1 MKTENHEVIFA
12 IVNAGFAEDVM
23 DVAREN
29 GARGGTILNARGV
42 VKEDTA
48 HFFGITVHADKE
60 ILMMVVEKTI
70 RDRVLN
76 VIYKEM
82 GMAKKV
88 KGIAFSLPVSDVAG
102 LAVPEPKKKGM
113 ISIKKHPK
121 GCFFAARITNN
132 GSKGKNPSYSSFRA
146 NAVSRGIFPS
156 GRFYLVLV
164 LFCHV
169 RGFLHSA
176 GAKGLKDVTG
186 AFFVLSEIVP
196 SFHVRNGT

>member
-1 MKTENHEVIFA
+1 MKTENYEVIFA

-48 HFFGITVHADKE
+48 HFFGITVRADKE

-76 VIYKEM
+76 AIYKEM
-82 GMAKKV
+82 GMAKK
-88 KGIAFSLPVSDVAG
+88 SQRHRLLPPRLRRSRPG
-102 LAVPEPKKKGM
+102 RTGTGKKGM

-176 GAKGLKDVTG
+176 GAKGLNDMTG

>member
-1 MKTENHEVIFA
+1 
-12 IVNAGFAEDVM
+12 
-23 DVAREN
+23 
-29 GARGGTILNARGV
+29 
-42 VKEDTA
+42 
-48 HFFGITVHADKE
+48 
-60 ILMMVVEKTI
+60 
-70 RDRVLN
+70 
-76 VIYKEM
+76 
-82 GMAKKV
+82 
-88 KGIAFSLPVSDVAG
+88 
-102 LAVPEPKKKGM
+102 M

-176 GAKGLKDVTG
+176 GAKGLNDMTG
-186 AFFVLSEIVP
+186 GVFCIIGNSSVLSRAERHIGRSLRFRWEGHVFNRGILRVDVDHMGRLYGFAYWFCNISRP
-196 SFHVRNGT
+196 PRCRIGQGYALQLPGRGSQARWAGLATSFGLYFSPTATESENRCPQRSRRRYRYR

>member
-1 MKTENHEVIFA
+1 MKTENYEVIFA

-23 DVAREN
+23 DVA
-29 GARGGTILNARGV
+29 
-42 VKEDTA
+42 
-48 HFFGITVHADKE
+48 
-60 ILMMVVEKTI
+60 
-70 RDRVLN
+70 
-76 VIYKEM
+76 
-82 GMAKKV
+82 
-88 KGIAFSLPVSDVAG
+88 G
-102 LAVPEPKKKGM
+102 LAVPEPEKRM

-176 GAKGLKDVTG
+176 GAKGLNDMTG
-186 AFFVLSEIVP
+186 GVFCIIGNSSVLSRAERHIGR
-196 SFHVRNGT
+196 SLRFRW

>member
-1 MKTENHEVIFA
+1 
-12 IVNAGFAEDVM
+12 
-23 DVAREN
+23 
-29 GARGGTILNARGV
+29 
-42 VKEDTA
+42 
-48 HFFGITVHADKE
+48 
-60 ILMMVVEKTI
+60 
-70 RDRVLN
+70 
-76 VIYKEM
+76 
-82 GMAKKV
+82 
-88 KGIAFSLPVSDVAG
+88 
-102 LAVPEPKKKGM
+102 M

-176 GAKGLKDVTG
+176 GAKGLNDMTG
-186 AFFVLSEIVP
+186 GVFCIIGNSSVLSRAERHMGRSLRFRWEGHVFNQGILRTDGDHMGRLYGFAYWFCNISRPPLPHRSGLRPAASRSGKPSPVGGLGYVFGTLFFSHCHRIRKPMPAAIQEEI
-196 SFHVRNGT
+196 

>member
-1 MKTENHEVIFA
+1 MKTENYEVIFA

-23 DVAREN
+23 DVA
-29 GARGGTILNARGV
+29 
-42 VKEDTA
+42 
-48 HFFGITVHADKE
+48 
-60 ILMMVVEKTI
+60 
-70 RDRVLN
+70 
-76 VIYKEM
+76 
-82 GMAKKV
+82 
-88 KGIAFSLPVSDVAG
+88 G
-102 LAVPEPKKKGM
+102 LAVPEPEKGM

-146 NAVSRGIFPS
+146 NAVSRGIFQS

-176 GAKGLKDVTG
+176 GAKGLNDMTG
-186 AFFVLSEIVP
+186 GVFCIIGNSSVLSRAERHIGR
-196 SFHVRNGT
+196 SLRFRW